1 MNMKKIFLTLTV
13 LFVLGAMTACKNMLP
28 KDMAPKDDPN
38 NTMIY
43 KIVETEPCFPGGY
56 DSLFAFLN
64 TNVRYPEEAV
74 EKKIEGKIIVTFV
87 VEKDGSITNA
97 QILRDIVYG
106 SEEADSLAA
115 ELGCGTEVLRVID
128 MMPKW
133 EPAVIH
139 GYIVRFLYYLPVYF
153 SLTEG
158 EGIVN
163 PSSKN

>member
-1 MNMKKIFLTLTV
+1 MNMKKTILTLMV

-28 KDMAPKDDPN
+28 KDDPN

-43 KIVETEPCFPGGY
+43 RIVETLPCFPGGD

-74 EKKIEGKIIVTFV
+74 EKKIEGKIFVSFV

-139 GYIVRFLYYLPVYF
+139 GYIVRCLYHLPVRF

-158 EGIVN
+158 EGVVS
-163 PSSKN
+163 PSSKH